1 MFKIIVFIVMAF
13 IYINANETK
22 RIENLKQ
29 FIGSLSTKN
38 TEQKLNSVNL
48 YFNQIVPAYDSFSD
62 VNRDEWDTMIDF
74 VKKGKGDCEEYA
86 ISKYETLKMS
96 GLDENK
102 LYLMVVRERT
112 RQNNE
117 FHLVVAYY
125 YESDNDPLILDNLSF
140 KVLPLNK
147 RIDLHPIMI
156 FNEKNSYNVDKLG
169 KKTKIINSEF
179 PFKLTQI
186 KQKLTNQMELYKPF

>member
-38 TEQKLNSVNL
+38 TEQKINSVNL

-86 ISKYETLKMS
+86 ISKYQTLKMS
-96 GLDENK
+96 GVDENK

-117 FHLVVAYY
+117 FHLVTAYY
-125 YESDNDPLILDNLSF
+125 ETKTNPLILDNLSF
-140 KVLPLNK
+140 KVLPLSK

-156 FNEKNSYNVDKLG
+156 FNEENSYNVDKLG
-169 KKTKIINSEF
+169 RKMQSINSEF
-179 PFKLTQI
+179 PLKLRQL
-186 KQKLTNQMELYKPF
+186 KQKLTNQTELYKPF